1 MCFFFFIIPD
11 TWWSSSHCHQVPG
24 APAHECV
31 SYWNISTSKRPERGS
46 SGVKGTLL
54 FVTREGRGGF
64 TCAQNLCLAP
74 SGQEEVDG
82 CGARGRGT
90 FFVFVFG
97 HITFSPFQNEHV
109 VPQTSPHVALAREV
123 VGTRPVRNVW
133 VFEPRDRSSLR
144 AWGWATGE
152 SWCSSDRVSG
162 PRLSVSHT
170 CSWEPSWW
178 PREGGVLVATSI
190 LQKGEHYLI

>member
-1 MCFFFFIIPD
+1 MKLADAGEGIQLSPCIVLFFFFFFIPD

-31 SYWNISTSKRPERGS
+31 SYWNMSTSKRPERGS

-64 TCAQNLCLAP
+64 TRAQNLCLAP

-90 FFVFVFG
+90 FFGFCFWSYNLFSFSKRTRSPPNLPRTSYWHEKSSVRVPFG
-97 HITFSPFQNEHV
+97 
-109 VPQTSPHVALAREV
+109 TS
-123 VGTRPVRNVW
+123 G
-133 VFEPRDRSSLR
+133 FSSLV
-144 AWGWATGE
+144 T
-152 SWCSSDRVSG
+152 
-162 PRLSVSHT
+162 
-170 CSWEPSWW
+170 
-178 PREGGVLVATSI
+178 VAP
-190 LQKGEHYLI
+190 

>member
-1 MCFFFFIIPD
+1 MKLADAGEGIQLSPCIVLFFFFFFIPD

-31 SYWNISTSKRPERGS
+31 SYWNMSTSKRPERGS
-46 SGVKGTLL
+46 PGVKGTLL

-64 TCAQNLCLAP
+64 TRAQNLCLAP

-97 HITFSPFQNEHV
+97 HITFSPFLILNPVDVLLPERSKRARSPPNLPRTSHWHEKSSVRVPFGTSGFSSLVTV
-109 VPQTSPHVALAREV
+109 VP
-123 VGTRPVRNVW
+123 
-133 VFEPRDRSSLR
+133 
-144 AWGWATGE
+144 
-152 SWCSSDRVSG
+152 
-162 PRLSVSHT
+162 
-170 CSWEPSWW
+170 
-178 PREGGVLVATSI
+178 
-190 LQKGEHYLI
+190 